1 MAEKAR
7 RNRRVMG
14 MLKKRLAE
22 ARLDEVPDPRDRR
35 GRRWPLGTL
44 LRSAVVGLVSGAE
57 SLCDVERTTAELTP
71 AVRRRLGIR
80 RRVPDTTLRDTLCK
94 LRPAEVRPH
103 LHRVVRAAHR
113 RKALSVAPGL
123 PFGIVSLDGKATA
136 VPSSDDFYAQRQ
148 TSGESPTLVG
158 VVRTVT
164 ATLTSHPARPCIDV
178 TTIPASTNEMGAFEA
193 ALRGLVSAY
202 NGIDLFRLV
211 SYDAGAC
218 SLDNAGL
225 VRQLGLHYLFG
236 LKSSQSTLWR
246 EANLVLGSLSPE
258 QAAATTEDVE
268 HGRPV
273 VRRVYLTPV
282 IEGFADWT
290 HLRTVLR
297 VESVT
302 LDARGAVLSRDNRYF
317 LSSLPLRRMTAAQWL
332 LAARRHWGVETTHQ
346 ILDVTFHEDDHPWI
360 ESNPRATAVVIV
372 LRRIAYTLLAL
383 WRSVTLR
390 ADEHRT
396 RPWRAILRDV
406 SLTLLTTN
414 ERELAPLPSVPG

>member
-1 MAEKAR
+1 
-7 RNRRVMG
+7 

-44 LRSAVVGLVSGAE
+44 LRSAVAGLVSGAQG
-57 SLCDVERTTAELTP
+57 LGDVERTTAELTP
-71 AVRRRLGIR
+71 AVRRQLGIR
-80 RRVPDTTLRDTLCK
+80 RRVPDTTLRDALCK
-94 LRPAEVRPH
+94 LRPYELRPN
-103 LHRVVRAAHR
+103 LHQVVCAAHR
-113 RKALSVAPGL
+113 RKALSVAQGL
-123 PFGIVSLDGKATA
+123 PFGMVSLDGKGTA
-136 VPSSDDFYAQRQ
+136 VPSADDFYAQRQ
-148 TSGESPTLVG
+148 TSSDSAALTG

-178 TTIPASTNEMGAFEA
+178 ATIPARTNEMGAFES
-193 ALRGLVSAY
+193 ALRGLVEAY
-202 NGIDLFRLV
+202 DGIDLFRLV

-236 LKSSQSTLWR
+236 LKSSQPALWR
-246 EANLVLGSLSPE
+246 EANLVLGSLGPE

-268 HGRPV
+268 YDCRI

-282 IEGFADWT
+282 IEGFGDWT

-297 VESVT
+297 VECVM
-302 LDARGAVLSRDNRYF
+302 LDPRGAVRSTDNRYF
-317 LSSLPLRRMTAAQWL
+317 LSSLPPSRLSAAQWL

-360 ESNPRATAVVIV
+360 ESNPRATAVVFV

-383 WRSVTLR
+383 WRFVTLR
-390 ADEHRT
+390 ADEQRT
-396 RPWRAILRDV
+396 RSWRAILSDV
-406 SLTLLTTN
+406 CLALLTAT
-414 ERELAPLPSVPG
+414 EIQPAARSG

>member
-1 MAEKAR
+1 
-7 RNRRVMG
+7 

-44 LRSAVVGLVSGAE
+44 LRSAVVGLVSGAQG
-57 SLCDVERTTAELTP
+57 LGDVERTTAELTP
-71 AVRRRLGIR
+71 AVRRQLGIR
-80 RRVPDTTLRDTLCK
+80 RRVPDTTLRDALCK
-94 LRPAEVRPH
+94 LRPYELRPN
-103 LHRVVRAAHR
+103 LHQVVRAAHR
-113 RKALSVAPGL
+113 RKALSVAQGL
-123 PFGIVSLDGKATA
+123 PFGMVSLDGKGTA
-136 VPSSDDFYAQRQ
+136 VPSADDFYAQRQ
-148 TSGESPTLVG
+148 TSSDSAALTG

-178 TTIPASTNEMGAFEA
+178 ATIPARTNEMGAFES
-193 ALRGLVSAY
+193 ALRGLVEAY
-202 NGIDLFRLV
+202 DGIDLFRLV

-236 LKSSQSTLWR
+236 LKSSQPALWR
-246 EANLVLGSLSPE
+246 EANLVLGSLGPE

-268 HGRPV
+268 YDCRI

-282 IEGFADWT
+282 IEGFGDWT

-297 VESVT
+297 VECVM
-302 LDARGAVLSRDNRYF
+302 LDPRGAVRSTDNRYF
-317 LSSLPLRRMTAAQWL
+317 LSSLPPSRLSAAQWL

-360 ESNPRATAVVIV
+360 ESNPRATAVVFV

-383 WRSVTLR
+383 WRFVTLR
-390 ADEHRT
+390 ADEQPT
-396 RPWRAILRDV
+396 RSWRAILSDV
-406 SLTLLTTN
+406 CLALLTAT
-414 ERELAPLPSVPG
+414 EIQPAARSG

>member
-1 MAEKAR
+1 
-7 RNRRVMG
+7 

-44 LRSAVVGLVSGAE
+44 LRSAVVGLVSGAQG
-57 SLCDVERTTAELTP
+57 LGDVERTTAELTP

-94 LRPAEVRPH
+94 LRPHEVRPH

-113 RKALSVAPGL
+113 RKALSAAPGL
-123 PFGIVSLDGKATA
+123 PFGMVSLDGKATA

-148 TSGESPTLVG
+148 TSDESPTLVG

-164 ATLTSHPARPCIDV
+164 ATLTSHAARPCIDV
-178 TTIPASTNEMGAFEA
+178 TTIPARTNEMGAFEA
-193 ALRGLVSAY
+193 ALRDLVAAY
-202 NGIDLFRLV
+202 DGIDLFRLV

-236 LKSSQSTLWR
+236 LKSSQPTLWR
-246 EANLVLGSLSPE
+246 EADLVLGRLGPE
-258 QAAATTEDVE
+258 QAAAITEDIE
-268 HGRPV
+268 HGCRV

-282 IEGFADWT
+282 IDGFADWT
-290 HLRTVLR
+290 HLRAGLR

-302 LDARGAVLSRDNRYF
+302 LDSRDNVLSHDNRYF
-317 LSSLPLRRMTAAQWL
+317 VSSLPPCRLSAAQWL
-332 LAARRHWGVETTHQ
+332 LAVRRHWGVETTHQ

-360 ESNPRATAVVIV
+360 ESNPRATAVVSV

-383 WRSVTLR
+383 WRFVTLR
-390 ADEHRT
+390 ADEQRT
-396 RPWRAILRDV
+396 RPWRAILHDV
-406 SLTLLTTN
+406 FLALLTAN
-414 ERELAPLPSVPG
+414 EPQLAPLPPLSG

>member
-1 MAEKAR
+1 
-7 RNRRVMG
+7 

-44 LRSAVVGLVSGAE
+44 LRSAVAGLVSGAQG
-57 SLCDVERTTAELTP
+57 LGDVERTTAELTP
-71 AVRRRLGIR
+71 AVRRQLGIR
-80 RRVPDTTLRDTLCK
+80 RRVPDTTLRDALCK
-94 LRPAEVRPH
+94 LRPYELRPN
-103 LHRVVRAAHR
+103 LHQVVCAAHR
-113 RKALSVAPGL
+113 RKALSVAQGL
-123 PFGIVSLDGKATA
+123 PFGMVSLDGKGTA
-136 VPSSDDFYAQRQ
+136 VPSADDFYAQRQ
-148 TSGESPTLVG
+148 TSSDSAALTG

-178 TTIPASTNEMGAFEA
+178 ATIPARTNEMGAFES
-193 ALRGLVSAY
+193 ALRGLVEAY
-202 NGIDLFRLV
+202 DGIDLFRLV

-236 LKSSQSTLWR
+236 LKSSQPALWR
-246 EANLVLGSLSPE
+246 EANLVLGSLGPE

-268 HGRPV
+268 YDCRI

-282 IEGFADWT
+282 IEGFGDWT

-297 VESVT
+297 VECVM
-302 LDARGAVLSRDNRYF
+302 LDPRGAVRSTDNRYF
-317 LSSLPLRRMTAAQWL
+317 LSSLPPSRLSAAQWL

-360 ESNPRATAVVIV
+360 ESNPRATAVVFV

-383 WRSVTLR
+383 WRFVTLR
-390 ADEHRT
+390 ADEQPT
-396 RPWRAILRDV
+396 RSWRAILSDV
-406 SLTLLTTN
+406 CLALLTAT
-414 ERELAPLPSVPG
+414 EIQPAARSG

>member
-1 MAEKAR
+1 
-7 RNRRVMG
+7 

-44 LRSAVVGLVSGAE
+44 LRSAVVGLVSGAQG
-57 SLCDVERTTAELTP
+57 LGDVERTTAELTP
-71 AVRRRLGIR
+71 AVRRQLGIR
-80 RRVPDTTLRDTLCK
+80 RRVPDTTLRDALCK
-94 LRPAEVRPH
+94 LRPYELRPN
-103 LHRVVRAAHR
+103 LHQVVCAAHR
-113 RKALSVAPGL
+113 RKALSVAQGL
-123 PFGIVSLDGKATA
+123 PFGMVSLDGKGTA
-136 VPSSDDFYAQRQ
+136 VPSADDFYAQLQ
-148 TSGESPTLVG
+148 TSSDSAALTG

-178 TTIPASTNEMGAFEA
+178 ATIPARTNEMGAFES
-193 ALRGLVSAY
+193 ALRGLVEAY
-202 NGIDLFRLV
+202 DGIDLFRLV

-236 LKSSQSTLWR
+236 LKSSQPALWR
-246 EANLVLGSLSPE
+246 EANLVLGSLGPE

-268 HGRPV
+268 YDCRI

-282 IEGFADWT
+282 IEGFGDWT

-297 VESVT
+297 VECVM
-302 LDARGAVLSRDNRYF
+302 LDPRGAVRSTDNRYF
-317 LSSLPLRRMTAAQWL
+317 LSSLPPSRLSAAQWL

-360 ESNPRATAVVIV
+360 ESNPRATAVVFV

-383 WRSVTLR
+383 WRFVTLR
-390 ADEHRT
+390 ADEQRT
-396 RPWRAILRDV
+396 RSWRAILSDV
-406 SLTLLTTN
+406 CLALLTAT
-414 ERELAPLPSVPG
+414 EIQPAARSG

>member
-1 MAEKAR
+1 
-7 RNRRVMG
+7 

-44 LRSAVVGLVSGAE
+44 LRSAVVGLVSGAQG
-57 SLCDVERTTAELTP
+57 LGDVERTTAELTP
-71 AVRRRLGIR
+71 AVRRQLGIR
-80 RRVPDTTLRDTLCK
+80 RRVPDTTLRDALCK
-94 LRPAEVRPH
+94 LRPYELRPN
-103 LHRVVRAAHR
+103 LHQVVCAAHR
-113 RKALSVAPGL
+113 RKALSVAQGL
-123 PFGIVSLDGKATA
+123 PFGMVSLDGKGTA
-136 VPSSDDFYAQRQ
+136 VPSADDFYAQRQ
-148 TSGESPTLVG
+148 TSSDSAALTG

-178 TTIPASTNEMGAFEA
+178 ATIPARTNEMGAFES
-193 ALRGLVSAY
+193 ALRGLVEAY
-202 NGIDLFRLV
+202 DGIDLFRLV

-236 LKSSQSTLWR
+236 LKSSQPALWR
-246 EANLVLGSLSPE
+246 EANLVLGSLGPE

-268 HGRPV
+268 YDCRI

-282 IEGFADWT
+282 IEGFGDWT

-297 VESVT
+297 VECVM
-302 LDARGAVLSRDNRYF
+302 LDPRGAVRSTDNRYF
-317 LSSLPLRRMTAAQWL
+317 LSSLPPSRLSAAQWL

-360 ESNPRATAVVIV
+360 ESNPRATAVVFV

-383 WRSVTLR
+383 WRFVTLR
-390 ADEHRT
+390 ADEQPT
-396 RPWRAILRDV
+396 RSWRAILSDV
-406 SLTLLTTN
+406 CLALLTAT
-414 ERELAPLPSVPG
+414 EIQPAARSG